1 MYDTVLFLDF
11 DGTITSEETLEGSM
25 QLCIDPSIY
34 EDEKRALEAG
44 ERSLADTLHLAFS
57 IIPSGDMDAI
67 LDYVD
72 QVPLRPGFEE
82 LLDLANDLAIP
93 VVVISGG
100 LKNYIERKLAPYK
113 DKILALHGVEVDLS
127 GEFIKLK
134 SAYETEGEL
143 MQKTLIMEQYDYGK
157 AISVGD
163 NITDYRMA
171 LASDRVFARDTLAKI
186 LEKDK
191 IPYTSWEDFYDVA
204 RSISSSR

>member
-1 MYDTVLFLDF
+1 MYDTILFLDF

-25 QLCIDPSIY
+25 QLCIDPSFY
-34 EDEKRALEAG
+34 QAEKEALNAG
-44 ERSLADTLHLAFS
+44 ERSLAETLHLAFS
-57 IIPSGDMDAI
+57 VIPSAKMDLI

-100 LKNYIERKLAPYK
+100 LEAYIERKLAPFK
-113 DKILALHGVEVDLS
+113 DKILAFHGVGVDLS
-127 GEFIKLK
+127 GEYIKLT
-134 SAYETEGEL
+134 SDFETDGEL
-143 MQKTLIMEQYDYGK
+143 VQKTLIMDRYEYKK

-171 LASDRVFARDTLAKI
+171 LASDRVFARDTLARI
-186 LEKDK
+186 LGKK
-191 IPYTSWEDFYDVA
+191 GIPFSPWEDFYDVA
-204 RSISSSR
+204 RSIRSSR

>member
-1 MYDTVLFLDF
+1 MYDTILFLDF

-191 IPYTSWEDFYDVA
+191 IPYTPWEDFYDVA

>member
-1 MYDTVLFLDF
+1 MYDTILFLDF

-25 QLCIDPSIY
+25 HLCIDPSIY
-34 EDEKRALEAG
+34 EEEKRALEAG

-57 IIPSGDMDAI
+57 IIQSGDMDAI

-171 LASDRVFARDTLAKI
+171 LASDRIFARDTLAKI

-191 IPYTSWEDFYDVA
+191 IPYTPWEDFYDVA

>member
-1 MYDTVLFLDF
+1 MYDTILFLDF

-34 EDEKRALEAG
+34 EEEKRALKAG

-171 LASDRVFARDTLAKI
+171 LASDRIFARDTLAKI

-191 IPYTSWEDFYDVA
+191 IPYTPWEDFYDVA